1 MVEPKAQDDL
11 ETENQDQKQETK
23 EGTLR
28 NKNNFVTV
36 LKDLIQEVVIPQVLL
51 LQGTMQEWNG
61 HKFYWLRAP
70 LMA

>member
-51 LQGTMQEWNG
+51 L
-61 HKFYWLRAP
+61 
-70 LMA
+70 

>member
-23 EGTLR
+23 EGTLT
-28 NKNNFVTV
+28 NKNNFVV
-36 LKDLIQEVVIPQVLL
+36 FLKDLIQHVVIPQVLL

-61 HKFYWLRAP
+61 HKFFWFRAS
-70 LMA
+70 LMV